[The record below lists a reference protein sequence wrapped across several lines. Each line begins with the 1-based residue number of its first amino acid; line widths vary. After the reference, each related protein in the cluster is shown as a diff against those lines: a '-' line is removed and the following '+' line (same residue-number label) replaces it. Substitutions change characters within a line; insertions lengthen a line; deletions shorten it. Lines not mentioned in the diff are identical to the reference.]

1 MVSIQ
6 VLATPIR
13 GLRRSASVKPIAL
26 NMERAGARS
35 RPSVMPRLRCLRS
48 MRLRI
53 HGERLQQRWCELR
66 LRRWR
71 KQEPRSLALLGM
83 TNGQWCSDGNPR
95 FARDDNH
102 ALEKRGPAAGGCQES
117 AFQPQVPNWHDAYPG
132 S

>member
-1 MVSIQ
+1 
-6 VLATPIR
+6 
-13 GLRRSASVKPIAL
+13 
-26 NMERAGARS
+26 
-35 RPSVMPRLRCLRS
+35 LRS

-71 KQEPRSLALLGM
+71 RPEPRSLALLGMTNGQCYEQLRLQRWRKQGPRSLALLGM

-102 ALEKRGPAAGGCQES
+102 ALEKRGPAAG
-117 AFQPQVPNWHDAYPG
+117 VMPG
-132 S
+132 VRIPTA